1 MLAIDD
7 TQRFQTKALLNI
19 MMQLR
24 KICNHPY
31 LFLNPDEYYPISEMI
46 YRCSGKFEIL
56 DRMIPKVIKL
66 IKTNFS

>member
-1 MLAIDD
+1 
-7 TQRFQTKALLNI
+7 

-66 IKTNFS
+66 IKLIPVNSFKT

>member
-56 DRMIPKVIKL
+56 DRMIPKVIKF